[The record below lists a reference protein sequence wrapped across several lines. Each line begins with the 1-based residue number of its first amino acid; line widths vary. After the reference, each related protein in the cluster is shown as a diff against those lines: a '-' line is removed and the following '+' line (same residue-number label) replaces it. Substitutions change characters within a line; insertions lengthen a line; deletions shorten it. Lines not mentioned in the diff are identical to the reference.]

1 MDLVFSGEYVLEN
14 SFFFQRFYIF
24 IHERQRERQ
33 RQEKQAP
40 CKEPDM
46 GLDPR
51 SPGSRPEAKADAQ
64 PLSHSSIPEAKFM
77 MSSMVY
83 WFTTDQ

>member
-1 MDLVFSGEYVLEN
+1 MVDGLPNLLLQISSLSFL
-14 SFFFQRFYIF
+14 FFFFFFLRFCLF
-24 IHERQRERQ
+24 IHERHRERQ

-51 SPGSRPEAKADAQ
+51 TLASCPELKADAQ
-64 PLSHSSIPEAKFM
+64 P
-77 MSSMVY
+77 
-83 WFTTDQ
+83 